1 MSESL
6 NHSSEKSSESA
17 KSKTSNNSAR
27 RDNSS
32 ERNDDQGS
40 DVIANTEENKNLSF
54 SNLVG
59 DKVTKSSKKILSK
72 INSKR
77 SNALLFYFPSL

>member
-27 RDNSS
+27 RENSS

-77 SNALLFYFPSL
+77 SNALLFYFPLL